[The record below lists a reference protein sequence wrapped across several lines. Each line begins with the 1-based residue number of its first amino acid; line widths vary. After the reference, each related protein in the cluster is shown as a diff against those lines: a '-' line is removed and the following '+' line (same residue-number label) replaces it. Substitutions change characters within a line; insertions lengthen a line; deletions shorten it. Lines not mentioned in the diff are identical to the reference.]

1 MVAATPQMCWDV
13 SIVCGKCVGGGVLL
27 GRMLRSCTR
36 FQVFARMTCCWSE
49 KSCCYVSKTR
59 ASLARNAY
67 CKTNMSSSAMPF
79 TIPPVLCQN
88 TIRYHH
94 FDSLFEKYEKKNGA
108 LDSSSSICSHMIAQ
122 SKGSLATPG
131 WRMKPIWKAKTAFLV
146 DKSQRYLASRGV
158 WFFSLQGHPFKQKMH
173 KTTTLPE
180 ALPPTGLANHLHI
193 IASIYNIP

>member
-94 FDSLFEKYEKKNGA
+94 FDSLFEKYEKKTVPWIPPVASVHIWSHSRRAPWQHQVGGWSLSGRPKPHFWWINPKDTLHQEVFGFF
-108 LDSSSSICSHMIAQ
+108 LYKDILLSRKCIKQQHCQRHCLQQDWQIICI
-122 SKGSLATPG
+122 
-131 WRMKPIWKAKTAFLV
+131 
-146 DKSQRYLASRGV
+146 
-158 WFFSLQGHPFKQKMH
+158 
-173 KTTTLPE
+173 
-180 ALPPTGLANHLHI
+180 
-193 IASIYNIP
+193 